1 MLKQRVIHYL
11 RRLTLDKFKQFLTD
25 ALGYDYYDD
34 FSEPGFSVFKKFY
47 DDANKTDNAKD
58 KEIEALRC
66 AHLEMHNKINDL
78 LIINDNLSSSN
89 RQIAELLDANDKA
102 LDALREYANLCIQ
115 SGTRLISAEAYGLI
129 DESGNLTPLLTGK
142 K

>member
-1 MLKQRVIHYL
+1 MM
-11 RRLTLDKFKQFLTD
+11 DEFKQFLTD
-25 ALGYDYYDD
+25 ALGNDYYDD
-34 FSEPGFSVFKKFY
+34 FSERGLSVFKKFY
-47 DDANKTDNAKD
+47 DDANK
-58 KEIEALRC
+58 
-66 AHLEMHNKINDL
+66 INDL
-78 LIINDNLSSSN
+78 EVINDNLSSSN